1 MIDYDYLQRSYAKI
15 WRQTAGI
22 TIKYDKEKT
31 KKREQEGTL
40 VRADVRRKGQ
50 ERQEKLSLA
59 RYVWR
64 MRAVKVSEG
73 RRHVDAFTSTSGSN
87 MDTVRDRD
95 ARSNVSNC
103 KRLRLDSFQKNARP
117 LPAFTLIHSSTPC
130 LHPPQLRA
138 KRNYTVFLNRLFFNA
153 GCGEIELK
161 WTKSVFSAR
170 GKCKHDAAVLHQPSF
185 VLHPPD
191 GAIVIP
197 LYST

>member
-1 MIDYDYLQRSYAKI
+1 MSDGCVRS
-15 WRQTAGI
+15 R
-22 TIKYDKEKT
+22 
-31 KKREQEGTL
+31 L
-40 VRADVRRKGQ
+40 VRDDDTWTRSRARAGQ
-50 ERQEKLSLA
+50 TWTRSGTET
-59 RYVWR
+59 
-64 MRAVKVSEG
+64 RAN
-73 RRHVDAFTSTSGSN
+73 A
-87 MDTVRDRD
+87 D